1 MKRTTWSSHRHRLSV
16 WQNLQSPLYKTLNKW
31 GIERNSPNLK
41 KSIYKKPTANIILN
55 TEMVSSDLA
64 KYQVILDKGEEKT
77 SRLERSKTI
86 SVHRWHEIVIENL
99 TKSTNTQKQK
109 QKMSSATME
118 DAKLYKNYLYFCI
131 LIMSN
136 SKWNLQMI
144 PLILVSK
151 GIRHLGINLTIKT

>member
-1 MKRTTWSSHRHRLSV
+1 
-16 WQNLQSPLYKTLNKW
+16 
-31 GIERNSPNLK
+31 
-41 KSIYKKPTANIILN
+41 
-55 TEMVSSDLA
+55 MVSSDLA

-136 SKWNLQMI
+136 SK
-144 PLILVSK
+144 
-151 GIRHLGINLTIKT
+151 